1 MLCAGLL
8 GAQIAAIFLPQTV
21 FWPFAAFFVCLS
33 LAAGV
38 TCRTA
43 RGGAIVLLAGAVV
56 GLALLARTQNELEKL
71 NQRYAGRLA
80 QLSAC
85 VEQIEPAYGDG
96 RVSALLRVEQAEGEA
111 VEFRCQCND
120 LPACSVGDLIRA
132 EFWLEVPARTD
143 RLDYYADGL
152 AFSAEYE
159 SGFVVAGQDDSFRTR
174 AYRWQ
179 QALSGAVRR
188 FLDEDTGGVLAA
200 MVVGDRGH
208 LSSELNA
215 SYRAAGLSHVL
226 VVSGMHATILCGG
239 LFAGRASATRPRKL
253 WRSRLRSV
261 ASAGMAILLVGIT
274 GFTPSVLRA
283 GVSIWISALGV
294 WLFAPADALTSLAIA
309 GLWIT
314 LPNSYAV
321 CDVGFELSFAAVL
334 GTLAGAEVVRRSRA
348 ARMKRQAL
356 RKNRPQPSTLRQW
369 RGRIAGVVWE
379 SACIS
384 VCASAATFPVLVLRG
399 MSTSLYALASS
410 VAVLWMV
417 QPILLLGI
425 GAAITGLL
433 PFLRPLQMVFSFGA
447 GLLVWLLNGWARWVE
462 TWPGAQIYFE
472 TGYAAFLCLVLIGL
486 CLLAYHWRVRLRL
499 ALPVILL
506 VASVGIL
513 TGNALERDVIKVTL
527 VGSSTAPSVV
537 LTQNGQAVV
546 LYRGGT
552 SGQTAVENRLA
563 RDGVEQIALVVDLRL
578 SPETPCTLEAE
589 QSLTVADMADYNTE
603 KYRCGGI
610 GVEVFR
616 THAGCGVRLMAGGR
630 SLVTVSGDFELARPV
645 HADVL
650 LASASAP
657 DAFTWDEVLTL
668 REDYSWM
675 TEAGEAWLDQTLSLR
690 PGGGWRLS

>member
-33 LAAGV
+33 LAAGIF
-38 TCRTA
+38 CRPA
-43 RGGAIVLLAGAVV
+43 RGGAIVLLAGAVM

-71 NQRYAGRLA
+71 HQCYAGRLV

-85 VEQIEPAYGDG
+85 VEQVDSAYGYG
-96 RVSALLRVEQAEGEA
+96 RVSALLRVEQAEGEP
-111 VEFRCQCND
+111 VEFRCQCAD
-120 LPACSVGDLIRA
+120 LPACSVGERIEAAFL
-132 EFWLEVPARTD
+132 LEVPTRAD
-143 RLDYYADGL
+143 QLDFYADGL

-159 SGFVVAGQDDSFRTR
+159 GGFVVTGQDDSFRTR
-174 AYRWQ
+174 AYQWQ

-200 MVVGDRGH
+200 MVVGDRNH

-239 LFAGRASATRPRKL
+239 LFAGRASAARPRKL
-253 WRSRLRSV
+253 WRSRVRSV
-261 ASAGMAILLVGIT
+261 ASAGMALLLVGIT
-274 GFTPSVLRA
+274 GFTPSVVRA

-314 LPNSYAV
+314 LPNSYAA

-334 GTLAGAEVVRRSRA
+334 GTLAGAEVSRRGRA
-348 ARMKRQAL
+348 AWLKRQAR
-356 RKNRPQPSTLRQW
+356 RKNRPNPSPLRQW
-369 RGRIAGVVWE
+369 RGRIAGAVWD

-384 VCASAATFPVLVLRG
+384 ACASAATFPVLVLRG
-399 MSTSLYALASS
+399 MSTSLYALVSS

-425 GAAITGLL
+425 GAALTGLL
-433 PFLRPLQMVFSFGA
+433 PFLRLAQMAFSFGA

-472 TGYAAFLCLVLIGL
+472 TGYAAFLCLLLIGL
-486 CLLAYHWRVRLRL
+486 CLLASRWRVRLRV
-499 ALPVILL
+499 ALPVVLL
-506 VASVGIL
+506 AAAVGIL
-513 TGNALERDVIKVTL
+513 AGNALERDVIKITL
-527 VGSSTAPSVV
+527 VGGSTAPSVV
-537 LTQNGQAVV
+537 LSQNGQAVV

-552 SGQTAVENRLA
+552 SGQAAVENRLA
-563 RDGVEQIALVVDLRL
+563 RDGVEEIALVVDLRL
-578 SPETPCTLEAE
+578 SPETPCPLEGEESLAVAE
-589 QSLTVADMADYNTE
+589 MADYQTR
-603 KYRCGGI
+603 KYRCGGV

-616 THAGCGVRLMAGGR
+616 THSGCGVRLTAGGR
-630 SLVTVSGDFELARPV
+630 SLAAVSGEFELAQPV
-645 HADVL
+645 QAEIL
-650 LASASAP
+650 LASPSAP
-657 DAFTWDEVLTL
+657 DAFIWDEVLTL
-668 REDYSWM
+668 REDYAWM
-675 TEAGEAWLDQTLSLR
+675 TGGGQVWLDRTLSLR

>member
-33 LAAGV
+33 LAAGIF
-38 TCRTA
+38 CRPV
-43 RGGAIVLLAGAVV
+43 RGGAIVLLAGSMA
-56 GLALLARTQNELEKL
+56 GLALLVHTQNELKKL
-71 NQRYAGRLA
+71 DQRYAGR
-80 QLSAC
+80 QVRLSAC
-85 VEQIEPAYGDG
+85 VEQIEPAYGYG
-96 RVSALLRVEQAEGEA
+96 RVSAHLRVEQAGDET
-111 VEFRCQCND
+111 VDFRCQCDD
-120 LPACSVGDLIRA
+120 LPACSVGDIIRA
-132 EFWLEVPARTD
+132 EFWLETPARTD
-143 RLDYYADGL
+143 QLDYYADGL
-152 AFSAEYE
+152 CFSAEYE
-159 SGFVVAGQDDSFRTR
+159 SGFVITGQDDSFRTR
-174 AYRWQ
+174 AYQWQ
-179 QALSGAVRR
+179 QALSEAVRR

-200 MVVGDRGH
+200 MVVGDRSH

-239 LFAGRASATRPRKL
+239 LFAGRASAARPRKL
-253 WRSRLRSV
+253 WHSRLRSV
-261 ASAGMAILLVGIT
+261 ASAGMALLLVGIT

-334 GTLAGAEVVRRSRA
+334 GTLAGAEVTRRGRA
-348 ARMKRQAL
+348 AWQKRQAL
-356 RKNRPQPSTLRQW
+356 RKNRSNPSLFRKW

-384 VCASAATFPVLVLRG
+384 ACASAATFPVLVLRG
-399 MSTSLYALASS
+399 MSTSLYALVSS

-425 GAAITGLL
+425 GAALTGLL
-433 PFLRPLQMVFSFGA
+433 PLLRPVQMAFSFGA
-447 GLLVWLLNGWARWVE
+447 GLLVWLMSGWARYVE
-462 TWPGAQIYFE
+462 SWPGAQIYFE
-472 TGYAAFLCLVLIGL
+472 TGYAAVLCLILIGL
-486 CLLAYHWRVRLRL
+486 CLLAYRWRVRLRV

-506 VASVGIL
+506 VVSVGIAV
-513 TGNALERDVIKVTL
+513 GNALERDVIKVTL

-546 LYRGGT
+546 LYRGG
-552 SGQTAVENRLA
+552 SNGEAAVENRLA

-578 SPETPCTLEAE
+578 TPETPCTLEAE
-589 QSLTVADMADYNTE
+589 KYLSVTEMTDYRTA
-603 KYRCGGI
+603 KYRCGKV

-616 THAGCGVRLMAGGR
+616 THSGCGVRLMAGGR
-630 SLVTVSGDFELARPV
+630 SLVTVSGKFELARPV

-668 REDYSWM
+668 REIYSWM
-675 TEAGEAWLDQTLSLR
+675 PEDEEIWLNQTLSLR
-690 PGGGWRLS
+690 SGGAWRLS